1 MPGRQCRTAWSGR
14 NKIGRKEKEM
24 SRGLISFFGCAAADL
39 VQGNPQ
45 SLIVPFRLHQVSGAF
60 RRCMVADLVQG
71 NLQSLIVPF
80 RLHQVSGAFRRCATA
95 DLVQG
100 NPQILIVP
108 FRLHQVSGAF
118 HRCAP
123 LLWAFP
129 QIIKQKQINIQ
140 LFLQLMKSTVLYSL
154 RILQALVC
162 CSIYT
167 V

>member
-1 MPGRQCRTAWSGR
+1 MQKRKGDESRAHLLFWLRSSGLGAFR
-14 NKIGRKEKEM
+14 R
-24 SRGLISFFGCAAADL
+24 CATADL

-45 SLIVPFRLHQVSGAF
+45 SLIVPFRLHQVSEAF
-60 RRCMVADLVQG
+60 R
-71 NLQSLIVPF
+71 
-80 RLHQVSGAFRRCATA
+80 
-95 DLVQG
+95 
-100 NPQILIVP
+100 
-108 FRLHQVSGAF
+108 
-118 HRCAP
+118 RCAP

>member
-1 MPGRQCRTAWSGR
+1 MQKKKGDEPQTHLLFWLRGSGL
-14 NKIGRKEKEM
+14 GARKPANPYCTV
-24 SRGLISFFGCAAADL
+24 SLAPSFRGFSPMYGSGLGTRKPAKPYCTVSLAPSFRGFSL
-39 VQGNPQ
+39 VCDSGLGARKPTKPYCTV
-45 SLIVPFRLHQVSGAF
+45 SLAPNFRAF
-60 RRCMVADLVQG
+60 R
-71 NLQSLIVPF
+71 
-80 RLHQVSGAFRRCATA
+80 
-95 DLVQG
+95 
-100 NPQILIVP
+100 
-108 FRLHQVSGAF
+108 
-118 HRCAP
+118 RCAP

>member
-1 MPGRQCRTAWSGR
+1 MQ
-14 NKIGRKEKEM
+14 KKKEM
-24 SRGLISFFGCAAADL
+24 SRGLISFFGCATADL

-60 RRCMVADLVQG
+60 RRCTTADLVQG

-154 RILQALVC
+154 RILQSLVC